1 MRGDDVRIGRCNVT
15 ARQQW
20 RGKDPATWG
29 ARVASAV
36 GEAVRMT
43 SSLNTDGIDVIGDPP
58 PALPRPPPAVPPPPR
73 PSHATATTTAPAIAT
88 AASGDRQG
96 STIPPGSLSIEYYTY
111 YIVLRINTV
120 SIMGTY
126 LLVLLVLT
134 Y

>member
-1 MRGDDVRIGRCNVT
+1 MLCEWSILASQEATTQLRLRIKPVYINMLCNN
-15 ARQQW
+15 ASRHPEAISRRQQRP
-20 RGKDPATWG
+20 RGH
-29 ARVASAV
+29 
-36 GEAVRMT
+36 
-43 SSLNTDGIDVIGDPP
+43 LYH
-58 PALPRPPPAVPPPPR
+58 ALQTR
-73 PSHATATTTAPAIAT
+73 H
-88 AASGDRQG
+88 RQG

>member
-1 MRGDDVRIGRCNVT
+1 MCHVRSWPWNGLVRVQAGPGR
-15 ARQQW
+15 
-20 RGKDPATWG
+20 G
-29 ARVASAV
+29 ARPA
-36 GEAVRMT
+36 
-43 SSLNTDGIDVIGDPP
+43 DG
-58 PALPRPPPAVPPPPR
+58 
-73 PSHATATTTAPAIAT
+73 
-88 AASGDRQG
+88 QG